1 MSLKQWVN
9 DKHAMDDFIQHLN
22 DLILLQHNKLEQSDS
37 MIEVHKAQ
45 GAIAVLKKLKLLRE
59 TVNGGRPN
67 GGI

>member
-59 TVNGGRPN
+59 TVNGG
-67 GGI
+67 I